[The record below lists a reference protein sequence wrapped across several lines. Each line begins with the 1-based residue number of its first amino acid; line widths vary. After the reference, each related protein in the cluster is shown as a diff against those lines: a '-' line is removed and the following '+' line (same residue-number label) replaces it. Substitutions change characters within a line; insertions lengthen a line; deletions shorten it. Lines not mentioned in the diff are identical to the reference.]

1 VLCLCLRLAC
11 PFVIF
16 SDHGKSC
23 LASRSRFRKSLKKI
37 HQFCLAVL
45 LVFLLAVYPPSIRC
59 AGSRDSECSSKQEKD
74 RENDQA
80 RDVKNA
86 KPKKSFIVPRIQ
98 SYRNGEKEKG
108 NKKKENRNREKPRRI
123 PAFIVFF
130 HHHRRS
136 ESSHST
142 PGPSVV
148 AVVVPVVVAVVNPLS
163 LLALLLPFAEFVL
176 GQIGGQAAN
185 RGSDRH
191 VALAGLF
198 VAAELAAC
206 EAADQCAGYSDPEAL
221 QGCVE
226 VLVEF
231 AADAGAR
238 TAARARART

>member
-1 VLCLCLRLAC
+1 
-11 PFVIF
+11 
-16 SDHGKSC
+16 
-23 LASRSRFRKSLKKI
+23 
-37 HQFCLAVL
+37 
-45 LVFLLAVYPPSIRC
+45 
-59 AGSRDSECSSKQEKD
+59 
-74 RENDQA
+74 
-80 RDVKNA
+80 
-86 KPKKSFIVPRIQ
+86 
-98 SYRNGEKEKG
+98 
-108 NKKKENRNREKPRRI
+108 
-123 PAFIVFF
+123 
-130 HHHRRS
+130 
-136 ESSHST
+136 
-142 PGPSVV
+142 
-148 AVVVPVVVAVVNPLS
+148 
-163 LLALLLPFAEFVL
+163 LPFAEFVL